1 LGNEGY
7 NGVFIDQERNW
18 SLVPKGTACCSHQPP
33 NLVPDANERAILSA
47 IQRRTTATTT
57 SLIHLMVAAAATATA
72 AEVYLWRVVVVV
84 VMVLLLL

>member
-47 IQRRTTATTT
+47 IQRRTTAT
-57 SLIHLMVAAAATATA
+57 ATA
-72 AEVYLWRVVVVV
+72 AEVYLWRVVMVVV
-84 VMVLLLL
+84 VLLLL